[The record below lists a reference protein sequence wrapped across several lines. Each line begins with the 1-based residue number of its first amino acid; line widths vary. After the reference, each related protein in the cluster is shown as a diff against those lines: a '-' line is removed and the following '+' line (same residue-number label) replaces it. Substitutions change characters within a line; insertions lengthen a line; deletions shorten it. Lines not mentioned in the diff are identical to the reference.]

1 MSRRVVVTGTGV
13 LSPIGNSTHEF
24 FNGLKNGVNG
34 IGPITAFDSSAY
46 SVHIAGELKINLE
59 DYFESRELNRMDR
72 FTAMAMTASTE
83 AIEQAKIDDDSLDKN
98 RIGVIIGSGIGGINT
113 FEEQHK
119 RLLNNPRRVSPFFI
133 PSMISDIA
141 SGQVSIKYGFRG
153 PNYCVVSACATAS
166 HAIGDSMRII
176 KYGDA
181 DVIITGGSDAS
192 ITPMAISGFSN
203 MKALTKN
210 EDPETA
216 SRPFDANRDGFV
228 MGEGAGIIVLE
239 ELEHAKKRGAEIL
252 GEFVGYGATA
262 DAHHLTTPSPDGD
275 GAVRAMKCAMAD
287 ADCQPSDIDYINAH
301 GTSTPFNDKIETYA
315 IKTAFGEHANNLLI
329 SSTKSMTGHLL
340 GAAGGIE
347 AIACI
352 LSIRNNFLPPTIH
365 YETPDAECDLNYIP
379 NTSVEKDIQYTM
391 SNTFGFGGHNA
402 ALIFQSYNN

>member
-1 MSRRVVVTGTGV
+1 TGV
-13 LSPIGNSTHEF
+13 LSPIGDTTHEF
-24 FNGLKNGVNG
+24 LNGLLNGANG
-34 IGPITAFDSSAY
+34 IGPITSFDTSMY

-72 FTAMAMTASTE
+72 FTAMALTASTE
-83 AIEQAKIDDDSLDKN
+83 AVDQALVDDDRLDKN

-119 RLLNNPRRVSPFFI
+119 RLLKNPRRVSPFFI

-141 SGQVSIKYGFRG
+141 SGHVAIKYGFRG

-192 ITPMAISGFSN
+192 ITPMAISGFAN

-239 ELEHAKKRGAEIL
+239 ELEHAKKR
-252 GEFVGYGATA
+252 
-262 DAHHLTTPSPDGD
+262 
-275 GAVRAMKCAMAD
+275 
-287 ADCQPSDIDYINAH
+287 
-301 GTSTPFNDKIETYA
+301 
-315 IKTAFGEHANNLLI
+315 
-329 SSTKSMTGHLL
+329 
-340 GAAGGIE
+340 
-347 AIACI
+347 
-352 LSIRNNFLPPTIH
+352 
-365 YETPDAECDLNYIP
+365 
-379 NTSVEKDIQYTM
+379 
-391 SNTFGFGGHNA
+391 
-402 ALIFQSYNN
+402 

>member
-1 MSRRVVVTGTGV
+1 
-13 LSPIGNSTHEF
+13 
-24 FNGLKNGVNG
+24 
-34 IGPITAFDSSAY
+34 
-46 SVHIAGELKINLE
+46 
-59 DYFESRELNRMDR
+59 MDR
-72 FTAMAMTASTE
+72 FTAMAMTASSE
-83 AIEQAKIDDDSLDKN
+83 AIEQAKIDDNSLDKN

-133 PSMISDIA
+133 PSMIADIA

-275 GAVRAMKCAMAD
+275 GAVRAMKCAMTD
-287 ADCQPSDIDYINAH
+287 ANCQPSDIDYINAH
-301 GTSTPFNDKIETYA
+301 GTSTPFNDKIETQA

-352 LSIRNNFLPPTIH
+352 LSICNNFLPPTIH
-365 YETPDAECDLNYIP
+365 YETPDTECDLNYIP

-402 ALIFQSYNN
+402 SLIFRSYNN